1 MTTHVLTQIES
12 FLIQEAK
19 ILDERRW
26 DDWLDLFAE
35 DGWYWVP
42 IEEGQTDPKNT
53 VSLMYDDRQLLETRV
68 RRLAAG
74 TLHAQTPISRTSRI
88 VTNATLEEQ
97 ADDTHIVRSKFQMIE
112 YRRDKQRIFG
122 GTQWHALEKA
132 RDGFL
137 LKWKKVE
144 LVNCD
149 SMMDGLTIP
158 F

>member
-1 MTTHVLTQIES
+1 MTSHLLIEIEK
-12 FLIQEAK
+12 FLINEAR

-26 DDWLDLFAE
+26 GDWLGLFAE

-42 IEEGQTDPKNT
+42 VEEGQTDPKNT

-74 TLHAQTPISRTSRI
+74 TLHTQMPISRTSRI
-88 VTNATLEEQ
+88 VTNATIEEQ
-97 ADDTHIVRSKFQMIE
+97 AGDTQIVRSKFQMIE
-112 YRRDKQRIFG
+112 YRRNKQRNFG

-132 RDGFL
+132 GDGFL

>member
-1 MTTHVLTQIES
+1 MTANYSKHGCE
-12 FLIQEAK
+12 
-19 ILDERRW
+19 
-26 DDWLDLFAE
+26 DL
-35 DGWYWVP
+35 
-42 IEEGQTDPKNT
+42 
-53 VSLMYDDRQLLETRV
+53 QLEPC
-68 RRLAAG
+68 
-74 TLHAQTPISRTSRI
+74 TLRPPISRTSRI

>member
-1 MTTHVLTQIES
+1 MTTHVLNQIEN

-26 DDWLDLFAE
+26 DDWLGLFAE

-88 VTNATLEEQ
+88 VTNAILEEQ
-97 ADDTHIVRSKFQMIE
+97 ADDTHIVRS
-112 YRRDKQRIFG
+112 RRDKQRIFG

-158 F
+158 L